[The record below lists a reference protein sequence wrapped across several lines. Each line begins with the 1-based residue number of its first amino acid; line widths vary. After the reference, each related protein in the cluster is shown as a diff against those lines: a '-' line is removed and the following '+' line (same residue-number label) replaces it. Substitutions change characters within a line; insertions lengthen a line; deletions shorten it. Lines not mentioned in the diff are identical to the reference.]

1 MITQYVDIESY
12 ESHASDQSTMA
23 TILIHPYFAESPE
36 RKALEPMFIF
46 VYGLNFEDMKSRKP
60 DNRRGSKESLGDTG
74 NKQNSW
80 SAKDLK
86 RQWQE
91 PRRKKRRCVGR
102 ASGEHGR

>member
-1 MITQYVDIESY
+1 
-12 ESHASDQSTMA
+12 MA

-36 RKALEPMFIF
+36 RKILEPMFIF
-46 VYGLNFEDMKSRKP
+46 VYGVNFEDAKSREP
-60 DNRRGSKESLGDTG
+60 DNRRGSKEGLKDTG
-74 NKQNSW
+74 

-91 PRRKKRRCVGR
+91 PRRKKRRCGGR